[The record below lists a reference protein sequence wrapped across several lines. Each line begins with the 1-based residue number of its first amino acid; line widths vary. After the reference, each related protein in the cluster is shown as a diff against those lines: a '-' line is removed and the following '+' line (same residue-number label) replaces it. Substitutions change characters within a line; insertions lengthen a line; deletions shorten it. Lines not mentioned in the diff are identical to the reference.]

1 VRKLTFDQ
9 LMQMNDDEVASYW
22 AGGQLPPHVSDGD
35 TLAGIYIHAVDEYN
49 ESNTPLRISER
60 S

>member
-1 VRKLTFDQ
+1 MRKLTFDQ

-22 AGGQLPPHVSDGD
+22 AGGQLPSHVSEDN
-35 TLAGIYIHAVDEYN
+35 TLAGIYVHAVDEYN

-60 S
+60 G